1 MEYRVKALETP
12 KASEAKVS
20 TVSLKLPPFWPNK
33 TTLWFAHMEA
43 DKYFASA
50 EARLSSVSRTAY
62 TNEGG
67 NPFVNEGD
75 C

>member
-1 MEYRVKALETP
+1 M
-12 KASEAKVS
+12 
-20 TVSLKLPPFWPNK
+20 KLPPFWPNK

-50 EARLSSVSRTAY
+50 GARISSVSRTAY